1 MSRNRLQLRRGLAAT
16 WTERN
21 PVLLAGELGL
31 ELDTN
36 QFKIGNGETA
46 WNALPY
52 YAASAS
58 VNLDSLTEFEL
69 VSVQTGDVLRYSAGK
84 WRNYPE
90 QEVVNGGDF

>member
-36 QFKIGNGETA
+36 QFKIGDGEAA

-52 YAASAS
+52 YTASS
-58 VNLDSLTEFEL
+58 SLDDIGEFEL
-69 VSVQTGDVLRYSAGK
+69 TSVQTGDVLRYSSGK

>member
-36 QFKIGNGETA
+36 QFKIGDGEAA
-46 WNALPY
+46 WSALPY
-52 YAASAS
+52 YTASAS
-58 VNLDSLTEFEL
+58 LDNISEFEL
-69 VSVQTGDVLRYSAGK
+69 TSVQTGDVLRYSSGK

>member
-36 QFKIGNGETA
+36 QFKIGDGETA

-52 YAASAS
+52 YTASAS
-58 VNLDSLTEFEL
+58 LDNITEFEL
-69 VSVQTGDVLRYSAGK
+69 TSVQTGDVLRYSSGK